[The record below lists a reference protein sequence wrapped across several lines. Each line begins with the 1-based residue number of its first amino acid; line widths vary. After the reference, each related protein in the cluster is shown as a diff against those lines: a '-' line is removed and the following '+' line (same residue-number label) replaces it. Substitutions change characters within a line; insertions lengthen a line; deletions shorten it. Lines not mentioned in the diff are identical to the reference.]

1 MPKKTLSQQPWLQF
15 RESERQEL
23 DVKLPIALAVAF
35 VLAAIIYGA
44 LFPLRTSFLGIL
56 LYDRGFTQYVVI
68 FLACTVVAFT
78 VLKFVKLQWEFRALG
93 YEWIPKGIPWEDP
106 TGQPLVKL
114 FYNLSNANPL
124 IATRCSRVL
133 GAYIHSGSRKAATEL
148 AVDDSTFYQ
157 AASESSYSVPRI
169 LIWAI
174 PLLGFIG
181 TVIGISGAVTGF
193 SGFLEQAGE
202 IEQIKEGI
210 GKVTTGL
217 AIAFDTTLLALCLSV
232 LVMIPLVLVER
243 FESRL
248 LLAIDV
254 FINDKLLP
262 RFLNATDNLNET
274 AVQKAVDQ
282 AFQEHL
288 PSPKALVE
296 PAEEYAKQAAAKLAE
311 GFVVE
316 VSKVQ
321 HLTANLIEKLG
332 EVTQSASQDRQA
344 FISSLEQQQEAS
356 STAFTNL
363 LSELRATNMQ
373 LVEEINT
380 GNSAVAKG
388 LFTQA
393 EQISNQLEQAASALQ
408 DRVAALEQH
417 SAQISEIAQLQ
428 QSLEHTLQSLE
439 KSAHLEQVLIRV
451 QENLAQLKPALEQLS
466 KPRRITLL
474 EQE

>member
-1 MPKKTLSQQPWLQF
+1 MPKKNLNRQSWLQF
-15 RESERQEL
+15 PESKRQEL

-35 VLAAIIYGA
+35 VLVAIIYGG
-44 LFPLRTSFLGIL
+44 LFPLRTSFIGIL
-56 LYDRGFTQYVVI
+56 LYDRGFTQYAVI
-68 FLACTVVAFT
+68 ILACTVVAFT
-78 VLKFVKLQWEFRALG
+78 VLKFIKLQWEFRALG
-93 YEWIPKGIPWEDP
+93 YDWIPKGIPWEDIKD
-106 TGQPLVKL
+106 QSLIKL
-114 FYNLSNANPL
+114 YYNLSNSGPL
-124 IATRCSRVL
+124 IASRSSRVL
-133 GAYIHSGSRKAATEL
+133 GAYLHSGSRKAATEL
-148 AVDDSTFYQ
+148 ALDDSTFYQ

-243 FESRL
+243 SESRL

-254 FINDKLLP
+254 FINDKLIS
-262 RFLNATDNLNET
+262 RFNNSTDNLNEAT
-274 AVQKAVDQ
+274 VQQVVEQ
-282 AFQEHL
+282 AFEEHL
-288 PSPKALVE
+288 PTPKALVE
-296 PAEEYAKQAAAKLAE
+296 PAEEYAKQAAASLTA
-311 GFVVE
+311 GFIVE
-316 VSKVQ
+316 VGKVQ
-321 HLTANLIEKLG
+321 QMTATLIDKLG
-332 EVTQSASQDRQA
+332 EVSQTVSEDRQA
-344 FISSLEQQQEAS
+344 FITSLEEQQQAS
-356 STAFTNL
+356 TTAFTNL

-408 DRVAALEQH
+408 NRVAALEEY
-417 SAQISEIAQLQ
+417 SAQVSEIAQLQ
-428 QSLEHTLQSLE
+428 QSLEQTLQSLE
-439 KSAHLEQVLIRV
+439 KSAHLEQVLMRV
-451 QENLAQLKPALEQLS
+451 QENLSQLKPALEQLS

>member
-1 MPKKTLSQQPWLQF
+1 MPKKTSSQQPWLQL
-15 RESERQEL
+15 RESKRQEL

-44 LFPLRTSFLGIL
+44 LFPLRTSFIGIL
-56 LYDRGFTQYVVI
+56 LYDRGFTQYAVI
-68 FLACTVVAFT
+68 ILACVVVAFT
-78 VLKFVKLQWEFRALG
+78 VLKFLKLQWEFRALG
-93 YEWIPKGIPWEDP
+93 YEWIPKGVPWEDP

-114 FYNLSNANPL
+114 FYNLSSSGPL
-124 IATRCSRVL
+124 VATRCSRVL

-148 AVDDSTFYQ
+148 ALDDSTFYQ
-157 AASESSYSVPRI
+157 AASESSYSLPRI

-202 IEQIKEGI
+202 IEQIKQGI
-210 GKVTTGL
+210 GQVTTGL

-243 FESRL
+243 SESRL

-262 RFLNATDNLNET
+262 RFQHSIDNLNEAT
-274 AVQKAVDQ
+274 LQEVVDQ
-282 AFQEHL
+282 AFEEHL
-288 PSPKALVE
+288 PTPQALIE
-296 PAEEYAKQAAAKLAE
+296 PAEEYAKQAAAKLAQ
-311 GFVVE
+311 GFRVE
-316 VSKVQ
+316 IGKVQ
-321 HLTANLIEKLG
+321 QLTATLIDKLG
-332 EVTQSASQDRQA
+332 EVSQTVSQDRQE
-344 FISSLEQQQEAS
+344 FITSLEQQQEAN
-356 STAFTNL
+356 TKAFTNL
-363 LSELRATNMQ
+363 LSELRATNTQ
-373 LVEEINT
+373 LLEEINL

-393 EQISNQLEQAASALQ
+393 EQISNQLEQAASALEN
-408 DRVAALEQH
+408 RIATLEQYA
-417 SAQISEIAQLQ
+417 AQVSEIAQLQ
-428 QSLEHTLQSLE
+428 QSLEQTLESLE
-439 KSAHLEQVLIRV
+439 KSAQLEQVLLKV
-451 QENLAQLKPALEQLS
+451 QENLAQLKPTLEQLS

>member
-1 MPKKTLSQQPWLQF
+1 MPKKTPSHQPWLQF
-15 RESERQEL
+15 SESKRQEL

-35 VLAAIIYGA
+35 VLVAIIYGA
-44 LFPLRTSFLGIL
+44 LFPLRTSFIGTL
-56 LYDRGFTQYVVI
+56 LYDRGFTQYAVI
-68 FLACTVVAFT
+68 ILACTVVAFT
-78 VLKFVKLQWEFRALG
+78 VLKFIKLQWEFRALG
-93 YEWIPKGIPWEDP
+93 YDWIPKGISWEQP
-106 TGQPLVKL
+106 TAQPLVKL
-114 FYNLSNANPL
+114 FYSLSSASPL
-124 IATRCSRVL
+124 IASRCSRVL
-133 GAYIHSGSRKAATEL
+133 AAYIHSGSRKAAAEL
-148 AVDDSTFYQ
+148 ALDDSTFYQ
-157 AASESSYSVPRI
+157 AASESSYSFPRI

-243 FESRL
+243 SESRL

-262 RFLNATDNLNET
+262 QFKNTTDNLNEAT
-274 AVQKAVDQ
+274 LQEVVDQ
-282 AFQEHL
+282 AFEEHL

-296 PAEEYAKQAAAKLAE
+296 PAEKYAKQAAANLAQ
-311 GFVVE
+311 GFMVE
-316 VSKVQ
+316 VGKVQ
-321 HLTANLIEKLG
+321 QMTASLIDKLG
-332 EVTQSASQDRQA
+332 EVSQTASQDRQA
-344 FISSLEQQQEAS
+344 FITSLEQQQEAS
-356 STAFTNL
+356 TTAFTNL

-373 LVEEINT
+373 LVKEINT

-408 DRVAALEQH
+408 NRVAALEQY
-417 SAQISEIAQLQ
+417 SAQVSEIAQLQ
-428 QSLEHTLQSLE
+428 QSLEQTLQSLE
-439 KSAHLEQVLIRV
+439 KSAHLEEILIRV

-474 EQE
+474 ERE